1 MKLFLKFNI
10 GLLVW
15 FISCTLYAFNYNFLH
30 LTIDDGLSN
39 NAVYSIFQD
48 SKGFM
53 WFGTIDGIHCFD
65 GKHLRVIRNNNPE
78 VYAGNLIYSIAEDDQ
93 QRLWIGTDHG
103 LALYCLKE
111 EKFISL
117 PVNGDT
123 ARLFDTRIYDL
134 YLDSRKCMWIAT
146 ATNGLFR
153 FDLKSRA
160 LRHFSSDDLPALNV
174 RDIMEDKKGQIWLT
188 LPDKG
193 VICYDDT
200 QNKFRTYSN
209 PEVHSGLLTF
219 EDSQANIWLGTAGKG
234 LFKIDP
240 ETGTAQQVI
249 KPSKDYPLLQ
259 IRSMT
264 EFRPGELLLTSD
276 EGLIHYFIQTD
287 RFEIIKC
294 DPTYDAGLND
304 NYLHAILMDQEK
316 GIWIGSYFGGINYI
330 SPTSDNFTHYSSH
343 NYPFKGKV
351 ISAFAKDENENLWVG
366 TDDSGFF
373 YWDRNNNT
381 FKEFKPQYGDNN
393 SPTYQNVHA
402 LLPDGDK
409 LYIGMYMGGLD
420 ILDLKTRQVRNH
432 RADHSANSLY
442 ASGVYSLYKDFYGKI
457 WVGTSGGLNT
467 YNPKED
473 NFERIK
479 EVANVD
485 VTSILE
491 DQKGYLWVSTLG
503 GGVFR
508 LNRKNAQWEHFKYS
522 PHQKNTIPVNK
533 VTTITLDD
541 NNQLW
546 FGTDGGGLCRF
557 NYANNEFIDYT
568 SPDFP
573 SKVIYKIISEHDILW
588 ISTSKGLMKYNTAL
602 NSLQVFNKFDG
613 LQDNQ
618 FSPNAGVKM
627 KDGTLY
633 FGGINGFNGF
643 RPSSIIQNN
652 RIPTVVLTN
661 FQLFNKKVP
670 VNKDN
675 SPLKT
680 SITYTDELI
689 LKKEHSIFSL
699 EFAALSF
706 TGAYKNRYKYMLEG
720 FESEWTE
727 TTNEPSVTYTNLPA
741 GKYMFRVKA
750 SNGDGIWNDAGIAL
764 PITVLPPV
772 WLSIPFL
779 TGYFILFISL
789 LVFYFQYL
797 RRRHKKEIAYL
808 SIEKEKEIYSTKI
821 NFFTHI
827 VHEIRTPLTL
837 ILGPLKSIM
846 NSGGEIKDV
855 MPQLELM
862 ERNSSR
868 LLSLVNQLMDFRKI
882 EDGGL
887 SVIPQET
894 CLNEQLEDLYKRF
907 RFSAE
912 LKNVEISL
920 FIPDE
925 SFYALTDEDA
935 FVKIMSNLL
944 SNALKFTR
952 DKITLTLRSA
962 ADPSMIEIEVA
973 DNGPGI
979 DPKEQENIFKPFYQI
994 KESQPADYIGTG
1006 IGLLL
1011 VRKLIEMQNG
1021 TVSIKSSK
1029 GHGASFIIRLPR
1041 IFPDRISQH
1050 SEMYEKRNNIVP
1062 EILQSEQ
1069 KKPSVLLVDDNRDLL
1084 LFLEDTL
1091 SPLYNTT
1098 SCMDGNE
1105 AIAFLKKETADLI
1118 ISDVMMPNMDGMEL
1132 CAAIKKNILT
1142 SHIPVLLL
1150 TAKVGTEDRIQG
1162 LENGADVYIEK
1173 PFSPDVLKAQIA
1185 SLLSNRERIRKNFR
1199 EEASAP
1205 LTSVASTKVDELF
1218 LEKIY
1223 CFIEENLSDTQ
1234 LSVDAIAKEAGMGR
1248 TNFFTKVKSL
1258 AGVTP
1263 NELIRVVR
1271 LKKARELF
1279 DAGENCISDICFRVG
1294 FSSPS
1299 YFSKCFQQQFG
1310 VSPSEYVN
1318 SRKMQREYA

>member
-1 MKLFLKFNI
+1 MKLFLKYCI
-10 GLLVW
+10 GLLLW
-15 FISCTLYAFNYNFLH
+15 LLCFTLHAFNYNFLH

-78 VYAGNLIYSIAEDDQ
+78 VYVGNLICSIAEDNQ
-93 QRLWIGTDHG
+93 QRLWVGTDHG

-111 EKFISL
+111 EKFIPL
-117 PVNGDT
+117 PATGDT
-123 ARLFDTRIYDL
+123 DRLSGTRIHDL
-134 YLDSRKCMWIAT
+134 YMDSHKRMWIAT
-146 ATNGLFR
+146 ATNGLFY
-153 FDLKSRA
+153 FDLKSRN
-160 LRHFSSDDLPALNV
+160 LRHFSPDELSAANV

-188 LPDKG
+188 LPG
-193 VICYDDT
+193 TGAVCYDET
-200 QNKFRTYSN
+200 QNKYRTYSN
-209 PEVHSGLLTF
+209 PDVHSGLLTF

-234 LFKIDP
+234 LFRIDP
-240 ETGTAQQVI
+240 ETGAISQVI
-249 KPSKDYPLLQ
+249 KPTKDYPLLQ

-276 EGLIHYFIQTD
+276 EGLIHYFVQAD

-294 DPTYDAGLND
+294 NPAYDAGLND
-304 NYLHAILMDQEK
+304 NYLHAIFMDQEK
-316 GIWIGSYFGGINYI
+316 GVWIGSYFGGINYI
-330 SPTSDNFTHYSSH
+330 SPTSDNFRHYSSH

-351 ISAFAKDENENLWVG
+351 ISAFAKDEYENLWIG

-373 YWDRNNNT
+373 YWDRGNNS
-381 FKEFKPQYGDNN
+381 FRSFQPQSGNHN

-420 ILDLKTRQVRNH
+420 VLDLKTNKIRNYQPEDNNH
-432 RADHSANSLY
+432 SLY
-442 ASGVYSLYKDFYGKI
+442 SSGVYALYKDFYGKI
-457 WVGTSGGLNT
+457 WVGTSGGLNS
-467 YNPKED
+467 YNPHND
-473 NFERIK
+473 NFDRIP
-479 EVANVD
+479 EVANAD
-485 VTSILE
+485 VTTILE

-503 GGVFR
+503 NGVFR
-508 LNRKNAQWEHFKYS
+508 LNRKTGKWESFKFS
-522 PHQKNTIPVNK
+522 PHQKKSIPANK

-557 NYANNEFIDYT
+557 DYGKNEFIDYT

-588 ISTSKGLMKYNTAL
+588 ISTSKGLMKYNPGL

-627 KDGTLY
+627 KDGTLF
-633 FGGINGFNGF
+633 FGGINGFSGF
-643 RPSSIIQNN
+643 KPSAIIQNN

-661 FQLFNKKVP
+661 FQLFNKKVR
-670 VNKDN
+670 VNQND

-706 TGAYKNRYKYMLEG
+706 TGAHKNRYKYQLEG

-727 TTNEPSVTYTNLPA
+727 TTNEPAVTYTNLPA
-741 GKYMFRVKA
+741 GKYIFRVKA
-750 SNGDGIWNDAGIAL
+750 SNGDGIWNDAGVAL

-772 WLSIPFL
+772 WLSLPFL
-779 TGYFILFISL
+779 IGYLILFISL
-789 LVFYFQYL
+789 LVLYFQYL

-846 NSGGEIKDV
+846 HTGGEIKDV

-862 ERNSSR
+862 ERNGTR

-887 SVIPQET
+887 SVIPQQT

-912 LKNVEISL
+912 LKNVTLKLEM
-920 FIPDE
+920 PDE

-935 FVKIMSNLL
+935 FIKIMSNLL

-962 ADPSMIEIEVA
+962 DDSSAIEIIVT

-1011 VRKLIEMQNG
+1011 VRKLTEMQNG
-1021 TVSIKSSK
+1021 SVSIESSK
-1029 GHGASFIIRLPR
+1029 GHGASFMIRLPR
-1041 IFPDRISQH
+1041 IYPEQTPQQH
-1050 SEMYEKRNNIVP
+1050 DLKEKQN
-1062 EILQSEQ
+1062 ETLSGTLQTIQ
-1069 KKPSVLLVDDNRDLL
+1069 RRATVLLVDDNRDLL

-1091 SPLYNTT
+1091 SSQYNTS

-1105 AIAFLKKETADLI
+1105 AIAFLKKETVDLI

-1185 SLLSNRERIRKNFR
+1185 SLLSNRERVRKNFR
-1199 EEASAP
+1199 EEVSVP
-1205 LTSVASTKVDELF
+1205 LTSVASTRVDEIF
-1218 LEKIY
+1218 LDKIHR
-1223 CFIEENLSDTQ
+1223 FIEENLSDTQ
-1234 LSVDAIAKEAGMGR
+1234 LSVDTIAKEAGMGR

-1263 NELIRVVR
+1263 NELIRVIR
-1271 LKKARELF
+1271 LKKAREFF
-1279 DAGENCISDICFRVG
+1279 DEGESCISDVCFRVG

-1310 VSPSEYVN
+1310 ISPSEYVN
-1318 SRKMQREYA
+1318 SRKMQSEYA